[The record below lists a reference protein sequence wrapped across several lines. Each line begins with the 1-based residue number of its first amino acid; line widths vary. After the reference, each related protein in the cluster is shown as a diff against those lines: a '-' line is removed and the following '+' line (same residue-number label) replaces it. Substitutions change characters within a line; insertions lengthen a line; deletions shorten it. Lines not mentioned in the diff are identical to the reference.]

1 MQSCIYEGTVKH
13 CRREPVTHRF
23 QYRLFMVYLDLD
35 ELPMLLDQRGLFQSN
50 TYASRSFLRDDHLFD
65 PSRPLADEVRDVVRQ
80 KTGQLTK
87 GPIRLLTQLRHFG
100 YYMSPL
106 NLYYVFD
113 QTGSN
118 VEYVVAEVNNTPWNE
133 RHCYVLWDGNRQT
146 EIEGEGEGRLFAHA
160 KDFHVSPFMDM
171 DMQYQWRL
179 DEPGSG
185 LQVQLANTSESRLV
199 FDANMQLERRELGR
213 HQLRRLT
220 LRYPLMTAQISA
232 GIYYQAL
239 KLWWK
244 KCPRY
249 THPNKLMNATSQAPQ
264 STQNQS
270 TQNQLTQNQLTQNQ
284 SRPTVTSS
292 QKSPRSNATR

>member
-1 MQSCIYEGTVKH
+1 
-13 CRREPVTHRF
+13 
-23 QYRLFMVYLDLD
+23 MVYLDLD
-35 ELPMLLDQRGLFQSN
+35 ELPMLMGQRGHFQS
-50 TYASRSFLRDDHLFD
+50 TKYASRSFLRNDHLFD

-113 QTGSN
+113 PTGSYA
-118 VEYVVAEVNNTPWNE
+118 EYVVAEINNTPWNE
-133 RHCYVLWDGNRQT
+133 RHCYVLWDGNLQPGT
-146 EIEGEGEGRLFAHA
+146 EGEGRLFAHA

-179 DEPGSG
+179 NEPGSG
-185 LQVQLANTSESRLV
+185 LQVHLGNSSESRLV
-199 FDANMQLERRELGR
+199 FDANMQLERRELSR

-249 THPNKLMNATSQAPQ
+249 THPNKLVNVTSQSLE
-264 STQNQS
+264 STPNS
-270 TQNQLTQNQLTQNQ
+270 
-284 SRPTVTSS
+284 SRSSMTSL
-292 QKSPRSNATR
+292 QKSPRPNAPR